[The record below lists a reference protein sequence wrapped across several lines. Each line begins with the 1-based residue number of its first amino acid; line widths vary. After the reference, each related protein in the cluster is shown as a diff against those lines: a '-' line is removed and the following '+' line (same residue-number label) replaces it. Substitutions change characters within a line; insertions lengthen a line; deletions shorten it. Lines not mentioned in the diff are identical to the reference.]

1 MEEDKI
7 ESEKIEESKEA
18 HKKHGFCGHH
28 GDCKGHK
35 CVRIFLVAIIVFAI
49 FSIGVSFGSHLN
61 LGDRGYYRESG
72 NYGSKMMNNFD
83 RRGDG
88 QMERG
93 NKMIGSG
100 GCQMGLASQNEGG
113 CPMRNGGAQI
123 SGETFQ
129 AQNFSCPMLNQNI
142 SPATPV
148 VPVKAVAPVIPA
160 TPIK

>member
-7 ESEKIEESKEA
+7 ESEKIEESKEE
-18 HKKHGFCGHH
+18 HKKHAFCGHH

-49 FSIGVSFGSHLN
+49 FSIGASFGSHLN
-61 LGDRGYYRESG
+61 RGNNDYYREGG
-72 NYGSKMMNNFD
+72 NYGSKMMTNFD
-83 RRGDG
+83 RRGG
-88 QMERG
+88 SQMERG
-93 NKMIGSG
+93 NKFNGG
-100 GCQMGLASQNEGG
+100 GCQMEAAAQVQGG